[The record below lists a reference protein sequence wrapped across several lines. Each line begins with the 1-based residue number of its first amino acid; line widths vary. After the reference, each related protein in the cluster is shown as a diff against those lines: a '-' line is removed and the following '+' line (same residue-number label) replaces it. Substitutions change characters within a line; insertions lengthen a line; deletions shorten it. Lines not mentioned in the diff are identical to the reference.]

1 LEGEASMI
9 DGLVKDVLK
18 RRGQIDEQTETV
30 VKGQIPGASVRGW
43 IKELRVMGM
52 EVDMKF
58 VGY

>member
-1 LEGEASMI
+1 MI
-9 DGLVKDVLK
+9 DGVVKDVLK

-30 VKGQIPGASVRGW
+30 VKGLIPGASVRGW